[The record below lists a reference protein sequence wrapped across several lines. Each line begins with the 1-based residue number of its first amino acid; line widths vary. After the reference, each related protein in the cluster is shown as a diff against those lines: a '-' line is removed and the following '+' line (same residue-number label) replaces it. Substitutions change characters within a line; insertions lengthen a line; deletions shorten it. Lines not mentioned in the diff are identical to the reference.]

1 MTTEAA
7 GEPGRSEEP
16 QPFLGAAAEIRRGA
30 TRLSRRLR
38 AERSPGAL
46 SANKVGVL
54 GHLYR
59 HGPATPGA
67 VAGADRQQ
75 PQSLTRVFTE
85 LERDGLITRA
95 PAEHDRRQ
103 ALLALTPAG
112 HAALLADVAERDAWL
127 ASALAGL
134 SETERE
140 VLRLAGRLMDRLC
153 DP

>member
-1 MTTEAA
+1 MVEDST
-7 GEPGRSEEP
+7 GPGQREEP
-16 QPFLGAAAEIRRGA
+16 PPFLGAASEIRRGA
-30 TRLSRRLR
+30 SRLARRLR

-59 HGPATPGA
+59 RGPATPGD
-67 VAGADRQQ
+67 VAAADRQQ
-75 PQSLTRVFTE
+75 PQSLTRVFAE
-85 LERDGLITRA
+85 LERDGLISRTA
-95 PAEHDRRQ
+95 AEHDRRQ
-103 ALLALTPAG
+103 TLLALTPAG